1 MLFEWHEEKSAFN
14 LKKHG
19 VSFSEASTVWQ
30 DHFNIE
36 LFDHGHSADE
46 NRFLMIGES
55 SQHRFLIISF
65 TERENKIRI
74 ISARELTSAERKAYE
89 HGYFE

>member
-1 MLFEWHEEKSAFN
+1 MRFEWDEGKAVLN
-14 LKKHG
+14 LKKHA
-19 VSFSEASTVWQ
+19 VSFSEASTVWE

-36 LFDHGHSADE
+36 FFDHEHSAEE
-46 NRFLMIGES
+46 NRFLMVGES
-55 SQHRFLIISF
+55 SDSRLLIISF

-74 ISARELTSAERKAYE
+74 ISARELTPAERRAYE